1 MKNFKVRWIEHICGD
16 EKRLFLHPNPWITG
30 SVQHIS
36 VVDIYPGHW
45 PLWYEM
51 IHSLHSDYLHM
62 NEQCWWIC
70 PLGDIFRFIVDYRKH
85 PQHRRRWNGT
95 QNQEDINFFSTR
107 LNYSFQ
113 WNKSLYDKYILGNF
127 ENTKT
132 VWKYNCCTIGKVR
145 FIYEALHWAIIWS
158 PGNLKFFFTG
168 IPQGPLETSWHH

>member
-85 PQHRRRWNGT
+85 PQHRRRWNGA
-95 QNQEDINFFSTR
+95 QNQEDINIFSTR

-158 PGNLKFFFTG
+158 PGNLNFFFTG